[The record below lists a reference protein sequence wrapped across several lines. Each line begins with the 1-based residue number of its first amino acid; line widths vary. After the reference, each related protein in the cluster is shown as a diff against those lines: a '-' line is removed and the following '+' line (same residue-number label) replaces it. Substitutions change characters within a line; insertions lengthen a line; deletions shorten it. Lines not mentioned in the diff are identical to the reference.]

1 MFPTNIIKKDRL
13 SIFKPVLF
21 FGFIPVLYHER
32 SDECEDGVELRES
45 GVDHGVGLN
54 IVTL

>member
-13 SIFKPVLF
+13 SFKPVLF